1 MGIIAFIILGLL
13 AGAIAK
19 ALLPGNDPGGAIVT
33 MLIGIVGALLG
44 GFLAGALFDADPL
57 DEFFDLSTWLTAIV
71 GSIVLLL
78 IYRLVTGR
86 RGGAV
91 GVYVGSNAR
100 GSRPRGNVR
109 TAVSPQPSSRQTN
122 VLARRLPLVGRVDVQ
137 AAGLAAPLRARLAE
151 AGRDRDDDSALAARV
166 STTSNSRR
174 SATVLWW
181 MWPARISS
189 APDSTSRART
199 WFRPRDRLLARAPGR
214 AEQVV
219 VEDDDP

>member
-91 GVYVGSNAR
+91 GV
-100 GSRPRGNVR
+100 
-109 TAVSPQPSSRQTN
+109 
-122 VLARRLPLVGRVDVQ
+122 
-137 AAGLAAPLRARLAE
+137 
-151 AGRDRDDDSALAARV
+151 
-166 STTSNSRR
+166 
-174 SATVLWW
+174 
-181 MWPARISS
+181 
-189 APDSTSRART
+189 
-199 WFRPRDRLLARAPGR
+199 
-214 AEQVV
+214 
-219 VEDDDP
+219 